1 MHWRKNNLITL
12 EMLSTINHLSPAIT
26 IFRFVR
32 AFLYKWANGITNEC
46 NTQDVNKTNKNQRD
60 DMFMPLFMMM
70 MITMMM
76 YVKIIS
82 KAQTSDKYL
91 FWL

>member
-1 MHWRKNNLITL
+1 
-12 EMLSTINHLSPAIT
+12 
-26 IFRFVR
+26 
-32 AFLYKWANGITNEC
+32 
-46 NTQDVNKTNKNQRD
+46 
-60 DMFMPLFMMM
+60 MFMPLFMMM

-91 FWL
+91 FWLQLGLKFMV